1 MNNKSFFK
9 SFLVVVASIALFAS
23 CDKDFNQIGSDII
36 DDGHYGFLKY
46 TDASLVAFNQGVG
59 VVQTNNLPIN
69 SLGIYDNPVFGKT
82 KANFVT
88 QLQMAT
94 PNPTFDPTLIVHN
107 GSSAGP
113 VLDSVVL
120 NVPYFSHID
129 VAGVPN
135 TYKLDSISGNTT
147 INLKVYENGYYL
159 SDLDPTTN
167 AQEFQKYYNNQD
179 GLFDGN
185 KGSIILNDSVGS
197 NTNDLIKY
205 AENQKFIPNNKEYIT
220 YNRDDY
226 LIMKKTTE
234 NVASR
239 TSPRMSLH
247 LNKFFFENKILNA
260 PSGKLFNNTTFK
272 NYFRG
277 LYFQVEDANNGNLTK
292 LDFSKGTITLYYK
305 EYYGLVDNDNNSS
318 TPNVPI
324 KIIKDGVSIDRY
336 SLKSFVLNMSG
347 NTVNLLDQTNK
358 SDYLNALAMANPT
371 NGDSKL
377 FVKGGAESSIALI
390 DLFGKDL
397 HGDDGLTGSPNGIA
411 DELDE
416 IRNKKWLI
424 NDASLTFNID
434 NSAMQSAPEP
444 QRVYLYDVRNHRPVY
459 DYATDGTTNA
469 NAKFNK
475 SIHGGFIE
483 REQISGGRGIKYKVR
498 ITNYLRNLVN
508 NKDSTNV
515 RLGLVV
521 TESIGITANSRLKQ
535 TVNVPFP
542 IPSATNKALDRFP
555 ASAVMYQL
563 GTILYGNNIP
573 FGDPNYDKRLKLEI
587 YYTKPN

>member
-46 TDASLVAFNQGVG
+46 TDASVVAFNQGVG

-107 GSSAGP
+107 GSSTGP

-135 TYKLDSISGNTT
+135 IYKLDSISGNTT

-167 AQEFQKYYNNQD
+167 AQEYQKYYNDQD
-179 GLFDGN
+179 GLFDN
-185 KGSIILNDSVGS
+185 AKGSSELNTWSASESTAFVFS
-197 NTNDLIKY
+197 
-205 AENQKFIPNNKEYIT
+205 NKEYKT
-220 YNRDDY
+220 YKRDNLLAMVRNDD
-226 LIMKKTTE
+226 
-234 NVASR
+234 NVEFR

-247 LNKFFFENKILNA
+247 LDKTFFENKIFNA
-260 PSGKLFNNTTFK
+260 PTGKLSNNTYFK
-272 NYFRG
+272 DYFRG
-277 LYFQVEDANNGNLTK
+277 LYFRVENTSNGSLMK
-292 LDFSKGTITLYYK
+292 MDFSKGTVTLYYK
-305 EYYGLVDNDNNSS
+305 EYYGLKLSIPTNPDSPKIPITFDDPND
-318 TPNVPI
+318 I
-324 KIIKDGVSIDRY
+324 KTFGKIQYV
-336 SLKSFVLNMSG
+336 LKSFVLNMSG

-358 SDYLNALAMANPT
+358 SDYLNALTTANST
-371 NGDSKL
+371 TGDSKL
-377 FVKGGAESSIALI
+377 YVKGGAESAVAMI

-397 HGDDGLTGSPNGIA
+397 HGDDGHTGSPNGVA

-416 IRNKKWLI
+416 IRTKKWLI

-444 QRVYLYDVRNHRPVY
+444 QRVYLYDVRNHRPIY

-521 TESIGITANSRLKQ
+521 TESIGITANSKLKQ
-535 TVNVPFP
+535 TINVPFP
-542 IPSATNKALDRFP
+542 IPNATNKALDRFP
-555 ASAVMYQL
+555 ESAVMYQL
-563 GTILYGNNIP
+563 GTVLYGNNIP

-587 YYTKPN
+587 FYTKPN

>member
-1 MNNKSFFK
+1 MNNNSFFK
-9 SFLVVVASIALFAS
+9 SFLVIIASIALFAS

-36 DDGHYGFLKY
+36 DDGHFGFLKY
-46 TDASLVAFNQGVG
+46 TDASVVAFNQGVG
-59 VVQTNNLPIN
+59 VVQTNNLPLN

-94 PNPTFDPTLIVHN
+94 TNPTFDVTLFEN
-107 GSSAGP
+107 STLK
-113 VLDSVVL
+113 LDSVVL
-120 NVPYFSHID
+120 KVPYFSHID

-135 TYKLDSISGNTT
+135 TYKLDSISGTT
-147 INLKVYENGYYL
+147 PINLKVFENGYYL

-185 KGSIILNDSVGS
+185 KGTMLFDSGTS
-197 NTNDLIKY
+197 GFL
-205 AENQKFIPNNKEYIT
+205 PSNKEYIT
-220 YNRDDY
+220 FKRDNLLAY
-226 LIMKKTTE
+226 PMTSE
-234 NVASR
+234 NVESR
-239 TSPRMSLH
+239 TSPRMALQ
-247 LNKFFFENKILNA
+247 LGKTFFENKIFHA
-260 PSGKLFNNTTFK
+260 PAGKLLNNTTFK
-272 NYFRG
+272 DYFRG
-277 LYFQVEDANNGNLTK
+277 LYFQVADATNGSLMK
-292 LDFSKGTITLYYK
+292 MDFSKGNVTLYWK
-305 EYYGLVDNDNNSS
+305 EYYGLKDDPNSATGPKIPITFDDDNNAS
-318 TPNVPI
+318 TPEVI
-324 KIIKDGVSIDRY
+324 KYVI
-336 SLKSFVLNMSG
+336 KSFVLNMSG
-347 NTVNLLDQTNK
+347 NTVNLLNQTNK
-358 SDYLNALAMANPT
+358 SDYINAITLANPST
-371 NGDSKL
+371 GDSHL
-377 FVKGGAESSIALI
+377 YVKGGAESSVALI
-390 DLFGKDL
+390 DLFGKDV

-416 IRNKKWLI
+416 IRTKKWLI

-444 QRVYLYDVRNHRPVY
+444 QRVYLFDVRNHRPVY
-459 DYATDGTTNA
+459 DYVTDGSTNA

-475 SIHGGFIE
+475 SIHGGFLE
-483 REQISGGRGIKYKVR
+483 REQISGGRGLKYKVR
-498 ITNYLRNLVN
+498 ITNYIRNLVN

-521 TESIGITANSRLKQ
+521 TESIGVTNNSRLKQ
-535 TVNVPFP
+535 TINVPFP
-542 IPSATNKALDRFP
+542 IPNATNKVLDRFP

-573 FGDPNYDKRLKLEI
+573 FGDSNYDKRLKLEI